1 MHASGEAV
9 RGDRHPT
16 QPLPSGSRRDRRAGA
31 PRRCGCGAVIAAL
44 LAPPLC
50 WSCGAPAS
58 RGRALCGGCR
68 RGLVF
73 LPREPVVLS
82 GVRLWAPVAYEGPA
96 RDLVRA
102 LKFRGALSLAR
113 EMAALVV
120 ASAPDD
126 LLRGDVVPVPLHPVR
141 LRRRGFNQAVVLAE
155 AIGRTT
161 GLATADCLRRR
172 GPGPPQVG
180 RTRGARLSGP
190 AGSIEARA
198 RVPPTA
204 LIVDDVVTTGATI
217 AACAAALRRAG
228 TIELAAIA
236 FARTPGR

>member
-1 MHASGEAV
+1 MSQAE
-9 RGDRHPT
+9 
-16 QPLPSGSRRDRRAGA
+16 RDAG
-31 PRRCGCGAVIAAL
+31 PVIAAL

-50 WSCGAPAS
+50 WSCGGHAP
-58 RGRALCGGCR
+58 RGRALCTTCR

-82 GVRLWAPVAYEGPA
+82 GVRIWAPIAYEGPA

-113 EMAALVV
+113 EMTALAV
-120 ASAPDD
+120 ASAPRD
-126 LLRGDVVPVPLHPVR
+126 LLRGDLVPVPLHPVR
-141 LRRRGFNQAVVLAE
+141 QRRRGFNQAAVLAE
-155 AIGRTT
+155 AIARTT
-161 GLATADCLRRR
+161 GLAVSDCLRRR

-180 RTRGARLSGP
+180 RSRGARLSGP
-190 AGSIEARA
+190 AGSIEVRA

-217 AACAAALRRAG
+217 AACATALRRAG
-228 TIELAAIA
+228 TAELAAIA

>member
-1 MHASGEAV
+1 M
-9 RGDRHPT
+9 
-16 QPLPSGSRRDRRAGA
+16 
-31 PRRCGCGAVIAAL
+31 
-44 LAPPLC
+44 
-50 WSCGAPAS
+50 
-58 RGRALCGGCR
+58 
-68 RGLVF
+68 F

-82 GVRLWAPVAYEGPA
+82 GVRIWAPLAYEGPG

-102 LKFRGALSLAR
+102 LKFRGARSLAR

-120 ASAPDD
+120 ASAPRD
-126 LLRGDVVPVPLHPVR
+126 LLRGDLVPVPLHPVR
-141 LRRRGFNQAVVLAE
+141 QRRRGFNQAAALTASI
-155 AIGRTT
+155 ARTT
-161 GLATADCLRRR
+161 GLAISDCLRRR

-190 AGSIEARA
+190 AGSIEASA

-217 AACAAALRRAG
+217 AACASALVRAG
-228 TIELAAIA
+228 TTEVAAIA

>member
-1 MHASGEAV
+1 MEGPPVAGEAEGC
-9 RGDRHPT
+9 RGD
-16 QPLPSGSRRDRRAGA
+16 GRRRERSPHREA
-31 PRRCGCGAVIAAL
+31 GAVIAAL

-50 WSCGAPAS
+50 WSCGDPAS
-58 RGRALCGGCR
+58 RGRSLCGACR

-82 GVRLWAPVAYEGPA
+82 GVRVWAPVAYEGPA

-102 LKFRGALSLAR
+102 LKFRGAVSLAR
-113 EMAALVV
+113 EMAALAV
-120 ASAPDD
+120 ASAPGE
-126 LLRGDVVPVPLHPVR
+126 LLRGGLVPVPLHPVR

-155 AIGRTT
+155 AIGRTS
-161 GLATADCLRRR
+161 GLATSDCLRRR
-172 GPGPPQVG
+172 GPGAPQVG

-190 AGSIEARA
+190 AGSIEVRA
-198 RVPPTA
+198 HVPRTA

-228 TIELAAIA
+228 TTELAAIA

>member
-1 MHASGEAV
+1 MVAAV
-9 RGDRHPT
+9 NARPTTRPPGDR
-16 QPLPSGSRRDRRAGA
+16 SRAARAL
-31 PRRCGCGAVIAAL
+31 IAAL

-50 WSCGAPAS
+50 WSCGAHAA
-58 RGRALCGGCR
+58 RGRALCTACR
-68 RGLVF
+68 RELVF

-82 GVRLWAPVAYEGPA
+82 GVRVWAPVAYEGPA

-113 EMAALVV
+113 EMSALVV
-120 ASAPDD
+120 ASAPRD
-126 LLRGDVVPVPLHPVR
+126 LLRGDLVPVPLHPVR
-141 LRRRGFNQAVVLAE
+141 QRRRGFNQAAVLAD
-155 AIGRTT
+155 AIARTT
-161 GLATADCLRRR
+161 GLATSDCLRRR

-180 RTRGARLSGP
+180 RSRGARLAGP

-198 RVPPTA
+198 PVPPTA

-217 AACAAALRRAG
+217 AASATALRRAG
-228 TIELAAIA
+228 TTEVAAIS